1 MGSFLH
7 TGPGFILL
15 LAFYAAFAQE
25 EVRIQA
31 YRGEGARRLFF
42 SRICKPK
49 LPPRRPQYSAS
60 AMPLLVEEGEDEMPA
75 ASDVRP
81 ATIPPETKAED
92 VSTIDA
98 NKGDTCSISITNN
111 WHANTAASSS
121 SNGNT
126 LVGCLNGLSWER
138 KLSICA
144 EVLVFTV
151 KPPHT
156 LVEQGKM
163 GPLEKDSG
171 ERQSNER
178 TPLKYPARLFV
189 DPFLEENAEIAGTQ
203 RRIRGEMY
211 HQILDME
218 KRMKILTSFEVRGTI
233 LHVQST
239 TDMASTEKGQSQKPP
254 SVNCVLR
261 EAGKDGRLAFPS
273 SSECRWVLRREHPHK
288 KGGQRKNVG
297 HPQESSEGR

>member
-1 MGSFLH
+1 MSSVRHAGR
-7 TGPGFILL
+7 GFTLF
-15 LAFYAAFAQE
+15 LAFYTALALE
-25 EVRIQA
+25 EPRIQA
-31 YRGEGARRLFF
+31 YRGEGAHRLFF

-75 ASDVRP
+75 ASNVRP
-81 ATIPPETKAED
+81 SAIPPETKAED
-92 VSTIDA
+92 FSVIET

-138 KLSICA
+138 KLGICA

-151 KPPHT
+151 KPPHAP
-156 LVEQGKM
+156 VEQGKI
-163 GPLEKDSG
+163 GPLEK
-171 ERQSNER
+171 EQSSTER

-189 DPFLEENAEIAGTQ
+189 DPFLEENAEIAGIQ
-203 RRIRGEMY
+203 RRTRAEMY
-211 HQILDME
+211 QQILDME
-218 KRMKILTSFEVRGTI
+218 KRMKILTSFEVRDRFPT
-233 LHVQST
+233 SSSTRPT
-239 TDMASTEKGQSQKPP
+239 TDTVSTEKGQPQESP

-261 EAGKDGRLAFPS
+261 EAGEDG
-273 SSECRWVLRREHPHK
+273 
-288 KGGQRKNVG
+288 
-297 HPQESSEGR
+297 